1 MAGSWGQTGLAS
13 SLEPAQATAYF
24 GPLPR
29 FRGCPVF
36 FLVYVSAAVTWFSSA
51 ELRALL
57 DSCRAHNA
65 QAGIT
70 GMLLYKDG
78 NFMQA
83 LEGEESA
90 VRALQA
96 RIGADLR
103 HRGMV
108 VIDSGPAQH
117 RQFADWRMGFAD
129 LTAAPHGLPPGY
141 SRFLDLPLTEQAFAH
156 APGHCW
162 QLLGLFRQID

>member
-1 MAGSWGQTGLAS
+1 MSAD
-13 SLEPAQATAYF
+13 SLEAVQAIAYF
-24 GPLPR
+24 TPLPR
-29 FRGCPVF
+29 PKGCPVF
-36 FLVYVSAAVTWFSSA
+36 FLVYVSAAVTWFSNA
-51 ELRALL
+51 ELHALL

-83 LEGEESA
+83 LEGEELA
-90 VRALQA
+90 VRALHA
-96 RIGADLR
+96 RIVGDLR
-103 HRGMV
+103 HRGLV
-108 VIDSGPAQH
+108 VIDSGPAAH

-129 LTAAPHGLPPGY
+129 LTAAPDGLPPGY
-141 SRFLDLPLTEQAFAH
+141 SRFLDQPLTEQAFAQ

-162 QLLGLFRQID
+162 QLLRLFRQID